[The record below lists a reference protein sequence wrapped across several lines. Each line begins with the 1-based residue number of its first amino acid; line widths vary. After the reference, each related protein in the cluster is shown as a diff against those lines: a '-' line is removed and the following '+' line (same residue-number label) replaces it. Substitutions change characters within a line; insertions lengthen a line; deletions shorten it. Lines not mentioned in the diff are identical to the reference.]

1 MSKEANEVI
10 LEVKGLKK
18 NFGSNQ
24 VLKGVDISIKKGEVE
39 CGEKVR
45 HEIR

>member
-1 MSKEANEVI
+1 MSKAKNNDERLKEVRTFFKEAGNEYI
-10 LEVKGLKK
+10 DNE
-18 NFGSNQ
+18 FG
-24 VLKGVDISIKKGEVE
+24 KVE